1 MKSKTYWNKVG
12 ERDSPFELPKQISQG
27 IRSAATR
34 LSELEGQTKHIRYIW
49 IYVTEEGIQKRFAT
63 RDSDSSL
70 KLNEWL
76 NTIDESASLGA
87 EWMVIYA
94 GASLSDCPE
103 IWTLCQWA
111 QTVHKLK
118 IGIHLDNVRLSDEDV
133 LRLTR
138 LDASRVFLLV
148 DKSCIEKLRYLEE
161 KGICICE
168 SNIRP
173 DERHVPCT
181 NPKAMACVGVDGN
194 LYTCGLVLNDE
205 RYALGNIRER
215 SLREIMT
222 DESLPH
228 EVPDT
233 PEMADAVGGCDACP
247 SHMEERV
254 THRFAELAS
263 KR

>member
-12 ERDSPFELPKQISQG
+12 ESDNPFELPKQISHG
-27 IRSAATR
+27 IRSVATKF
-34 LSELEGQTKHIRYIW
+34 SELEEQTTHLRYIW
-49 IYVTEEGIQKRFAT
+49 IYVTEEGIKRQFAN
-63 RDSDSSL
+63 RDLGSNL
-70 KLNEWL
+70 ELNGWL

-103 IWTLCQWA
+103 IWTLCHWA
-111 QTVHKLK
+111 QTVHNMK
-118 IGIHLDNVRLSDEDV
+118 IGIHLDNVSLNDEDV

-138 LDASRVFLLV
+138 LDVSQVFLLV
-148 DKSCIEKLRYLEE
+148 DKSCLEELRYLEE
-161 KGICICE
+161 KGIRICE

-181 NPKAMACVGVDGN
+181 NPRAMACVGVDGS
-194 LYTCGLVLNDE
+194 LYTCGLVLGDE

-215 SLREIMT
+215 GLREVMS

-233 PEMADAVGGCDACP
+233 PETADAVGGCDACP
-247 SHMEERV
+247 SHMV
-254 THRFAELAS
+254 HRFAELEAT
-263 KR
+263 R